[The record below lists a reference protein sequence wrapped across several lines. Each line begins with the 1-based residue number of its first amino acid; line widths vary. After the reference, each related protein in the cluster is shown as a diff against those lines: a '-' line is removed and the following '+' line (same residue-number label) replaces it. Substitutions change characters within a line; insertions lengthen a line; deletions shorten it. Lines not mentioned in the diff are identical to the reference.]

1 MKWNGETLKALC
13 EQQGIAINKLAESLS
28 VSRPT
33 VYSWFADQV
42 PKGHHLLKLCD
53 LLGIA
58 PASLFEQEPSGVSV
72 PVHRARSNAKI
83 TDDRRQISQKLA
95 ESYAPLFGEVR
106 ASDVLPVIRTTGF
119 DEKNVQETARKLRKL
134 AEIPE
139 GKPCTYKH
147 AFLLLQKLR
156 CYTVFMPLPDA
167 IKSSAFF
174 SEIHGHRVVF
184 VNRKSNVLDLV
195 FYLLHESVHAAF
207 DEEKEISAELETF
220 CDAVAG
226 AIQFPAVYIHLI
238 KELLKPLEPA
248 QQKGLVK
255 KLAQENGHATYGL
268 TKQLFPSDHSRHQ
281 AAAKTD
287 NSLRKKYPSL
297 DELFFSNGESA
308 HFLSFYHQLSP
319 QYLELIASVSATL
332 SPRRVGELMGLE
344 SELDAS
350 LVKEELAQYMEA

>member
-1 MKWNGETLKALC
+1 M
-13 EQQGIAINKLAESLS
+13 
-28 VSRPT
+28 
-33 VYSWFADQV
+33 
-42 PKGHHLLKLCD
+42 CD
-53 LLGIA
+53 
-58 PASLFEQEPSGVSV
+58 EPS
-72 PVHRARSNAKI
+72 
-83 TDDRRQISQKLA
+83 
-95 ESYAPLFGEVR
+95 ESYTVTTVENAAALAKSEYLVEAAVSGSSVVAGMPAAPTTLCAEVASKFPAAVTVVVFTLFCEALFTLRSSR
-106 ASDVLPVIRTTGF
+106 AP
-119 DEKNVQETARKLRKL
+119 EP
-134 AEIPE
+134 PE

-147 AFLLLQKLR
+147 AFLLLQKLG
-156 CYTVFMPLPDA
+156 CYTVFMPLPET

-195 FYLLHESVHAAF
+195 FFLLHESVHAAF
-207 DEEKEISAELETF
+207 DEEKEISAELEAF

-226 AIQFPAVYIHLI
+226 AIQFPVEYIQLV

-255 KLAQENGHATYGL
+255 KLAQEHGHATYGL
-268 TKQLFPSDHSRHQ
+268 TKQLFPSDKARHQ

-297 DELFFSNGESA
+297 DELFFNNGESA
-308 HFLSFYHQLSP
+308 LFLSLYHQLSP
-319 QYLELIASVSATL
+319 QYLGLIASVSANL

-350 LVKEELAQYMEA
+350 LVKEELAQYMES